1 MVLGLIL
8 MSGLTEAVVRQS
20 SLVRQS
26 GHSGQIRHSGQY
38 LQCSRGDCLM
48 LGDSEVDLMFDQPK
62 YLLIYRLRL

>member
-8 MSGLTEAVVRQS
+8 MIGLTEAVVRQA
-20 SLVRQS
+20 

-48 LGDSEVDLMFDQPK
+48 FGDSEVDLMFDQLK
-62 YLLIYRLRL
+62 